1 MQKKTKKRFLAAV
14 LAVAMAMSQLVPLT
28 AFADDSSEI
37 TTSYVGDAASESTE
51 TPTPSPTASS
61 DATKADED
69 APKEEAKDD
78 ADSSAAASSTET
90 KDESEASSEASSQ
103 STDSTSDTTATPV
116 PSEEPSTV
124 TEPEEVTEPTEEEI
138 TEATNEIVAPIV
150 SSPANAPAPLATGTE
165 PAIMDAATM
174 ANIRAGGTTYGNVTF
189 ARGEGQEN
197 TIVIKVNE
205 NTRTYGEEYVNPG
218 LTVTLNGTEQSE
230 ADVLKALNEGILT
243 MYATAEQ
250 DVRTGA
256 GNYDVYVTINLNNVT
271 INETNYTILAGTTQL
286 SKIHVSTRPIDVYAN
301 EGYQNH
307 GMDQPQLTYHAEGL
321 INGDQLSGSLHA
333 NTDKNS
339 PVGDYDIDIGSL
351 SNPNYTIT
359 FHPAKLHVVE
369 NTVIVTPMIKD
380 GDYNQ
385 AEFSREYG
393 KANPEFTWHVTG
405 LTTSDQEKLDAGSIT
420 IEELLGGTP
429 VVSTDADVDSAPG
442 DYTVSVKINDK
453 NAGANGNYNFV
464 CNNATLHVT
473 RRKVTAT
480 VTSQEKTYG
489 AKDPSALTFF
499 TWGDGSVVERG
510 SDGNPLSDANAL
522 GVQKSLARI
531 AVSAVREPGED
542 VGTYGWNFQVT
553 DVNTQQYYDI
563 TFNNGT
569 LTINQATLTV
579 HVADVTSIYG
589 EARQGALK
597 TEVGDNGVEGFII
610 NEDTGV
616 IDTYES
622 VFGHVQPSYT
632 AISKDGQNYNG
643 FDKKAPVGEYTLTA
657 MFEPQHNY
665 KFEYLPG
672 TLTITQRPLHI
683 IVTPGQHKTYG
694 EMDASFAVQYTDM
707 GKVEGDFVNCVVT
720 REPGENVGTY
730 AYTIE
735 QFEASDDFK
744 NYDVTLVA
752 EDEFEI
758 VKKDLTVII
767 PDAEKLYGDENPNVM
782 DGVTYDGF
790 VTNAELGIA
799 DTADNAL
806 TGKLVLT
813 HEAVRTSP
821 VGEYK
826 ITASGL
832 ESQNYN
838 IIYKGQTSGTQGIL
852 TVKPLPIIIEGNT
865 LTRKYNVL
873 DATKTPGYTIWNSS
887 KSAIVAVV
895 DPEGSPLNITATC
908 PEWSDVTAAKGSYP
922 IKITY
927 EPNANYDIQVI
938 DGTCVITDGDVTL
951 IPDSKTFVYGDFVT
965 EDMIRELT
973 VTGVSAVDGTKA
985 YHNGDLIT
993 NVGYVSISI
1002 TKDGEPVTSN
1012 SRATLDVGNYDITTS
1027 ITPLPGK
1034 EDSYTVDID
1043 AGANRLLIT
1052 RRPVTFTVTPGQQKT
1067 FGDPDPVFSV
1077 ADPDFGTWTGGNN
1090 IADPRADLA
1099 DAVLSRVPGESVG
1112 RYAFTRGTLDEQPM
1126 SKNYNI
1132 TLVNNSFEIVARK
1145 VTGTI
1150 QDVTK
1155 TYGDVFDASGYKV
1168 VWDGFLDMDDQN
1180 AMNGSL
1186 VFTCVGAAETANVG
1200 QYAIGA
1206 TYARNNNYEVT
1217 LVNGTMNVVA
1227 REITLT
1233 FKDAEKEYGDA
1244 DPSLDSLYTVEG
1256 NLANTGVDVLTL
1268 TTGKLS
1274 GSVTREEGE
1283 DVGEYAI
1290 QADLYNK
1297 NYDLTYVTSTNEELK
1312 ADGTKMDV
1320 ATLTINPAVLT
1331 IAVNGPY
1338 TMTYGDPLP
1347 DFAVTYSGFKRGEN
1361 ASTALTGELK
1371 FVDLETGEPIP
1382 ERPSVGTYTIHATG
1396 LDNVA
1401 APNYTIKWVDSTLT
1415 VNARAITVRPD
1426 AATKVYGEDDPELTY
1441 TVVDGARYVLEG
1453 TDLVDLHVER
1463 EAGEDVGTY
1472 EMTVVGEDSN
1482 FIITKEPAD
1491 FTIIPRTLTV
1501 SMAEDISRVYG
1512 DENPVLSIEDLVFEG
1527 FASNDNLDIHDDQY
1541 NALTDAALSFIFTD
1555 AEGASAT
1562 THSHVGT
1569 GTVIATGLANVG
1581 AGNYDIQYVEGV
1593 FTITKRPITVTA
1605 VDQTGLYGNSVNI
1618 DWTDYETVDEVTYTG
1633 DDSKPAVMD
1642 WDTLTGTHL
1651 CVVTDH
1657 TPVGDYDI
1665 IPVFAADANSDYE
1678 ITVVNGT
1685 FTVVERMI
1693 QVNVTVPSDAV
1704 YGEVE
1709 NPDIT
1714 VSAEMLDAEQSDG
1727 THGAVVSPDLLGLDM
1742 TIDYEPFDD
1751 TSDAD
1756 EADGEITPD
1765 IAVDPDHEDGSVFTT
1780 TNVKNAGRYTF
1791 DVTVNMDEETAANYG
1806 NDVQVYFVDESGE
1819 TISAV
1824 PVMTISRASV
1834 KTSMPDMEKL
1844 YGTETVLP
1852 ELTYEGI
1859 LEGEEPHH
1867 FDILDDEGNVITPE
1881 VSVIEE
1887 VAGKMGDVGEY
1898 EDAFSFGGVDGLD
1911 YGNYH
1916 YEPCT
1921 SKLTITRLILEDV
1934 LNDLEEAGKP
1944 GIILT
1949 AQTSTSDG
1957 EAVSVEDEFTTSWA
1971 ISDIT
1976 VTPPE
1981 GYQISTSDSLG
1992 DENVWGK
1999 TMTISMTGAGVENEF
2014 YLMDAET
2021 GAITTVGSKT
2031 VNIDKSLPVV
2041 TAVDV
2046 SGEYGADNAVDVF
2059 NTEFKKFTSE
2069 VKIWLTGEEIEERKP
2084 VDDEQDAVEGEQ
2096 GVAVDDGVEAL
2107 AEGDEEEASNVADSV
2122 NALSTCE
2129 ADPNSGVKGLECY
2142 TISKGDAKFDD
2153 AGNLIVDASKFQPVE
2168 LTYTDPNTAYASIN
2182 VTPDFE
2188 GYIVT
2193 RTQDVAGQYSAAA
2206 VASVSVIAP
2215 KAPQPSN
2222 DNSEPEEKK
2231 EEYVAPTFIRQS
2243 QTGVNVLQFVPLV
2256 IVIGVA
2262 IFMVVMNKKN
2272 GGKKK

>member
-61 DATKADED
+61 DAASADEN

-78 ADSSAAASSTET
+78 ADSSAAAGSTET

-103 STDSTSDTTATPV
+103 STESTSDTTTTPV

-138 TEATNEIVAPIV
+138 AEATNEIVAPIV

-189 ARGEGQEN
+189 ARGEGPEN
-197 TIVIKVNE
+197 TIVITVNE

-256 GNYDVYVTINLNNVT
+256 GTYDVYVTINLNNVT

-442 DYTVSVKINDK
+442 DYTVFVKINDK

-464 CNNATLHVT
+464 CNNATLHIS
-473 RRKVTAT
+473 RRKVTAS

-489 AKDPSALTFF
+489 SKDPGALTFM
-499 TWGDGSVVERG
+499 TWGDGSVVEREEG
-510 SDGNPLSDANAL
+510 TQLPLSAPDAL
-522 GVQKSLARI
+522 GQKKALANI
-531 AVSAVREPGED
+531 AIRAVREPGED

-579 HVADVTSIYG
+579 NVADVTSIYG

-597 TEVGDNGVEGFII
+597 TDMGDNGVEGFV
-610 NEDTGV
+610 NG
-616 IDTYES
+616 DTYES
-622 VFGHVQPSYT
+622 VFGDTQPSYT
-632 AISKDGQNYNG
+632 AVSKDGQNRNG
-643 FDKKAPVGEYTLTA
+643 FETKAPVGEYTLSA
-657 MFEPQHNY
+657 LFEPQHNY
-665 KFEYLPG
+665 KFNYING
-672 TLTITQRPLHI
+672 TLTITARPLHI
-683 IVTPGQHKTYG
+683 VVTPGQHKTYG
-694 EMDASFAVQYTDM
+694 DKDATFAVQYTEM
-707 GKVEGDFVNCVVT
+707 GKVDGDFANCVVT

-790 VTNAELGIA
+790 VTNVELGIA

-887 KSAIVAVV
+887 KSAIVSVV

-1099 DAVLSRVPGESVG
+1099 DAVLSRVPGENVG

-1338 TMTYGDPLP
+1338 VMTYADPLP
-1347 DFAVTYSGFKRGEN
+1347 DFTVTYSGFKRGEN

-1401 APNYTIKWVDSTLT
+1401 APNYTIQWVDSTLT

-1491 FTIIPRTLTV
+1491 FTITPRTLTV

-1555 AEGASAT
+1555 AEGAPAT

-1665 IPVFAADANSDYE
+1665 IPVFAADANGDYE

-1751 TSDAD
+1751 TSDAV

-1765 IAVDPDHEDGSVFTT
+1765 IAVDTDHEDGSVFTT

-1981 GYQISTSDSLG
+1981 GYLISTSDSLG

-2084 VDDEQDAVEGEQ
+2084 VDDEQDTVDGEQ

-2107 AEGDEEEASNVADSV
+2107 AEGDEEETSNVADSV

>member
-69 APKEEAKDD
+69 APREEAKDD

-150 SSPANAPAPLATGTE
+150 SSPANAPAPLAAGTE

-489 AKDPSALTFF
+489 ANDPSALTFF

-510 SDGNPLSDANAL
+510 SDGNPLSDSNAL

-707 GKVEGDFVNCVVT
+707 GKVEGDFANCVVT

-1099 DAVLSRVPGESVG
+1099 DAVLSRVPGENVG

-1371 FVDLETGEPIP
+1371 FVDLETGETIP

-1491 FTIIPRTLTV
+1491 FTITPRTLTV

-1555 AEGASAT
+1555 AEGAPAT

-1678 ITVVNGT
+1678 ITVVSGT

-1751 TSDAD
+1751 TSDAV

-1981 GYQISTSDSLG
+1981 GYLISTSDSLG

-2059 NTEFKKFTSE
+2059 NIEFKKFTSE

-2084 VDDEQDAVEGEQ
+2084 VDNEQDTVDGEQ

-2231 EEYVAPTFIRQS
+2231 EYVAPTFIRQS

>member
-37 TTSYVGDAASESTE
+37 TTSYVGDAAPEATE

-138 TEATNEIVAPIV
+138 AEATNEIVAPIV

-256 GNYDVYVTINLNNVT
+256 GTYDVYVTINLNNVT

-489 AKDPSALTFF
+489 ANDPSALTFF

-510 SDGNPLSDANAL
+510 SDGNPLSDSNAL

-707 GKVEGDFVNCVVT
+707 GKVEGDFANCVVT

-790 VTNAELGIA
+790 VTNAGLGIA

-838 IIYKGQTSGTQGIL
+838 IIYKGQTNGTQGIL

-1099 DAVLSRVPGESVG
+1099 DAVLSRVPGENVG

-1491 FTIIPRTLTV
+1491 FTITPRTLTV

-1555 AEGASAT
+1555 AEGAPAT

-1751 TSDAD
+1751 TSDAV

-1898 EDAFSFGGVDGLD
+1898 GDAFSFGGVDGLD

-1957 EAVSVEDEFTTSWA
+1957 EAVSVEDEFNTSWA

-1981 GYQISTSDSLG
+1981 GYLISTSDSLS

-2084 VDDEQDAVEGEQ
+2084 VDDEQNTVDGEQ

-2215 KAPQPSN
+2215 KASQPSN

>member
-256 GNYDVYVTINLNNVT
+256 GTYDVYVTINLNNVT

-442 DYTVSVKINDK
+442 DYTVFVKINDK

-473 RRKVTAT
+473 RRKVTAS

-489 AKDPSALTFF
+489 SKDPGALTFM
-499 TWGDGSVVERG
+499 TWGDGSVVEREEG
-510 SDGNPLSDANAL
+510 TQLPLSAPDAL
-522 GVQKSLARI
+522 GQKKALANI
-531 AVSAVREPGED
+531 AIRAVREPGED

-579 HVADVTSIYG
+579 NVADVTSIYG

-597 TEVGDNGVEGFII
+597 TDMGDNGVEGFV
-610 NEDTGV
+610 NG
-616 IDTYES
+616 DTYES
-622 VFGHVQPSYT
+622 VFGDTQPSYT
-632 AISKDGQNYNG
+632 AVSKDGQNRNG
-643 FDKKAPVGEYTLTA
+643 FETKAPVGEYTLSA
-657 MFEPQHNY
+657 LFEPQHNY
-665 KFEYLPG
+665 KFNYING
-672 TLTITQRPLHI
+672 TLTITARPLHI
-683 IVTPGQHKTYG
+683 VVTPGQHKTYG
-694 EMDASFAVQYTDM
+694 DKDATFAVQYTEM
-707 GKVEGDFVNCVVT
+707 GKVDGDFANCVVT

-908 PEWSDVTAAKGSYP
+908 PEWSDITAAKGSYP

-1099 DAVLSRVPGESVG
+1099 DAVLSRVPGENVG

-1155 TYGDVFDASGYKV
+1155 TYGDVFEASGYKV

-1401 APNYTIKWVDSTLT
+1401 APNYTIQWVDSTLT

-1491 FTIIPRTLTV
+1491 FTITPRTLTV

-1541 NALTDAALSFIFTD
+1541 NALTDAALSFVFTD
-1555 AEGASAT
+1555 AEGAPAT

-1569 GTVIATGLANVG
+1569 GSVIATGLANVG

-1751 TSDAD
+1751 TSDAV

-1981 GYQISTSDSLG
+1981 GYLISTSDSLG

-2084 VDDEQDAVEGEQ
+2084 VDDEQDTVDGEQ

>member
-174 ANIRAGGTTYGNVTF
+174 ANIRASGTTYGNVTF

-256 GNYDVYVTINLNNVT
+256 GTYDVYVTINLNNVT

-442 DYTVSVKINDK
+442 DYTVFVKINDK

-473 RRKVTAT
+473 RRKVTAS

-489 AKDPSALTFF
+489 SKDPGALTFM
-499 TWGDGSVVERG
+499 TWGDGSVVEREEG
-510 SDGNPLSDANAL
+510 TQLPLSAPDAL
-522 GVQKSLARI
+522 GQKKALANI
-531 AVSAVREPGED
+531 AIRAVREPGED

-579 HVADVTSIYG
+579 NVADVTSIYG

-597 TEVGDNGVEGFII
+597 TDMGDNGVEGFV
-610 NEDTGV
+610 NG
-616 IDTYES
+616 DTYES
-622 VFGHVQPSYT
+622 VFGDTQPSYT
-632 AISKDGQNYNG
+632 AVSKDGQNRNG
-643 FDKKAPVGEYTLTA
+643 FETKAPVGEYTLSA
-657 MFEPQHNY
+657 LFEPQHNY
-665 KFEYLPG
+665 KFNYING
-672 TLTITQRPLHI
+672 TLTITARPLHI
-683 IVTPGQHKTYG
+683 VVTPGQHKTYG
-694 EMDASFAVQYTDM
+694 DKDATFAVQYTEM
-707 GKVEGDFVNCVVT
+707 GKVDGDFANCVVT

-790 VTNAELGIA
+790 VTNAGLGIA

-1099 DAVLSRVPGESVG
+1099 DAVLSRVPGENVG

-1491 FTIIPRTLTV
+1491 FTITPRTLTV

-1512 DENPVLSIEDLVFEG
+1512 DENPVLSLEDLVFEG

-1555 AEGASAT
+1555 AEGAPAT

-1751 TSDAD
+1751 TSDAV
-1756 EADGEITPD
+1756 EVDGEITPD

-1957 EAVSVEDEFTTSWA
+1957 EAVSVEDEFNTSWA

-1981 GYQISTSDSLG
+1981 GYLISTSDSLG

-2084 VDDEQDAVEGEQ
+2084 VDDEQDTVDGEQ

-2215 KAPQPSN
+2215 KASQPSN

>member
-256 GNYDVYVTINLNNVT
+256 GTYDVYVTINLNNVT

-442 DYTVSVKINDK
+442 DYTVFVKINDK

-473 RRKVTAT
+473 RRKVTAS

-489 AKDPSALTFF
+489 SKDPGALTFM
-499 TWGDGSVVERG
+499 TWGDGSVVEREEG
-510 SDGNPLSDANAL
+510 TQLPLSAPDAL
-522 GVQKSLARI
+522 GQKKALANI
-531 AVSAVREPGED
+531 AIRAVREPGED

-579 HVADVTSIYG
+579 NVADVTSIYG

-597 TEVGDNGVEGFII
+597 TDMGDNGVEGFV
-610 NEDTGV
+610 NG
-616 IDTYES
+616 DTYES
-622 VFGHVQPSYT
+622 VFGDTQPSYT
-632 AISKDGQNYNG
+632 AVSKDGQNRNG
-643 FDKKAPVGEYTLTA
+643 FETKAPVGEYTLSA
-657 MFEPQHNY
+657 LFEPQHNY
-665 KFEYLPG
+665 KFNYING
-672 TLTITQRPLHI
+672 TLTITARPLHI
-683 IVTPGQHKTYG
+683 VVTPGQHKTYG
-694 EMDASFAVQYTDM
+694 DKDATFAVQYTEM
-707 GKVEGDFVNCVVT
+707 GKVDGDFANCVVT

-790 VTNAELGIA
+790 VTNAGLGIA

-1099 DAVLSRVPGESVG
+1099 DAVLSRVPGENVG

-1491 FTIIPRTLTV
+1491 FTITPRTLTV

-1555 AEGASAT
+1555 AEGAPAT

-1751 TSDAD
+1751 TSDAV

-1934 LNDLEEAGKP
+1934 LNDLAEAGKP

-1981 GYQISTSDSLG
+1981 GYLISTSDSLG

-2084 VDDEQDAVEGEQ
+2084 VDDEQDTVDGEQ

>member
-256 GNYDVYVTINLNNVT
+256 GTYDVYVTINLNNVT

-442 DYTVSVKINDK
+442 DYTVFVKINDK

-473 RRKVTAT
+473 RRKVTAS

-489 AKDPSALTFF
+489 SKDPGALTFM
-499 TWGDGSVVERG
+499 TWGDGSVVEREEG
-510 SDGNPLSDANAL
+510 TQLPLSAPDAL
-522 GVQKSLARI
+522 GQKKALANI
-531 AVSAVREPGED
+531 AIRAVREPGED

-579 HVADVTSIYG
+579 NVADVTSIYG

-597 TEVGDNGVEGFII
+597 TDMGDNGVEGFV
-610 NEDTGV
+610 NG
-616 IDTYES
+616 DTYES
-622 VFGHVQPSYT
+622 VFGDTQPSYT
-632 AISKDGQNYNG
+632 AVSKDGQNRNG
-643 FDKKAPVGEYTLTA
+643 FETKAPVGEYTLSA
-657 MFEPQHNY
+657 LFEPQHNY
-665 KFEYLPG
+665 KFNYING
-672 TLTITQRPLHI
+672 TLTITARPLHI
-683 IVTPGQHKTYG
+683 VVTPGQHKTYG
-694 EMDASFAVQYTDM
+694 DKDATFAVQYTEM
-707 GKVEGDFVNCVVT
+707 GKVDGDFANCVVT

-790 VTNAELGIA
+790 VTNAGLGIA

-1099 DAVLSRVPGESVG
+1099 DAVLSRVPGENVG

-1491 FTIIPRTLTV
+1491 FTITPRTLTV

-1512 DENPVLSIEDLVFEG
+1512 DENPVLSLEDLVFEG

-1555 AEGASAT
+1555 AEGAPAT

-1751 TSDAD
+1751 TSDAV

-1981 GYQISTSDSLG
+1981 GYLISTSDSLG

-2084 VDDEQDAVEGEQ
+2084 VDDEQDTVDGEQ

>member
-78 ADSSAAASSTET
+78 ADSSAAASSTES

-138 TEATNEIVAPIV
+138 AEATNEIVAPIV

-256 GNYDVYVTINLNNVT
+256 GTYDVYVTINLNNVT

-489 AKDPSALTFF
+489 AMEPSALTFF
-499 TWGDGSVVERG
+499 TWGDGSVVQRG

-597 TEVGDNGVEGFII
+597 TDVGDNGVEGFV
-610 NEDTGV
+610 NGDS
-616 IDTYES
+616 YSS
-622 VFGHVQPSYT
+622 VFGETQPSYT

-707 GKVEGDFVNCVVT
+707 GKVEGDFANCVVT

-767 PDAEKLYGDENPNVM
+767 PDAEKLYGNENPNVM

-790 VTNAELGIA
+790 VTSSDLGIA

-1099 DAVLSRVPGESVG
+1099 DAVLSRVPGENVG

-1491 FTIIPRTLTV
+1491 FTITPRTLTV

-1555 AEGASAT
+1555 AEGVPAT

-1751 TSDAD
+1751 TSDAV

-1934 LNDLEEAGKP
+1934 LNDLAEAGKP

-1981 GYQISTSDSLG
+1981 GYLISTSDSLG

-2084 VDDEQDAVEGEQ
+2084 VDDEQDTVDGEQ

-2215 KAPQPSN
+2215 KASQPSN
-2222 DNSEPEEKK
+2222 DNSEPEEK
-2231 EEYVAPTFIRQS
+2231 YVAPTFIRQS

>member
-1 MQKKTKKRFLAAV
+1 MQKKTKKRFLAAA

-78 ADSSAAASSTET
+78 ADSSAAASSTES

-138 TEATNEIVAPIV
+138 AEATNEIVAPIV

-250 DVRTGA
+250 NVRTGA

-385 AEFSREYG
+385 TEFSREYG

-442 DYTVSVKINDK
+442 DYTVFVKINDK

-464 CNNATLHVT
+464 CNNATLHIT
-473 RRKVTAT
+473 RRKVTAS

-489 AKDPSALTFF
+489 SKDPGALTFM
-499 TWGDGSVVERG
+499 TWGDGSVVEREEG
-510 SDGNPLSDANAL
+510 TQLPLSAPDAL
-522 GVQKSLARI
+522 GQKKALANI
-531 AVSAVREPGED
+531 AIRAVREPGED

-579 HVADVTSIYG
+579 NVADVTSIYG

-597 TEVGDNGVEGFII
+597 TDMGDNGVEGFV
-610 NEDTGV
+610 NG
-616 IDTYES
+616 DTYES
-622 VFGHVQPSYT
+622 VFGDTQPSYT
-632 AISKDGQNYNG
+632 AVSKDGQNRNG
-643 FDKKAPVGEYTLTA
+643 FETKAPVGEYTLSA
-657 MFEPQHNY
+657 LFEPQHNY
-665 KFEYLPG
+665 KFNYING
-672 TLTITQRPLHI
+672 TLTITARPLHI
-683 IVTPGQHKTYG
+683 VVTPGQHKTYG
-694 EMDASFAVQYTDM
+694 DKDATFAVQYTEM
-707 GKVEGDFVNCVVT
+707 GKVDGDFANCVVT

-730 AYTIE
+730 AYTIG

-790 VTNAELGIA
+790 VTNAGLGIA

-1099 DAVLSRVPGESVG
+1099 DAVLSRVPGENVG

-1426 AATKVYGEDDPELTY
+1426 DATKVYGEDDPELTY

-1491 FTIIPRTLTV
+1491 FTITPRTLTV

-1555 AEGASAT
+1555 AEGAPAT

-1657 TPVGDYDI
+1657 TPVGEYDI

-1751 TSDAD
+1751 TSDAV

-1780 TNVKNAGRYTF
+1780 TNVKNAGHYTF

-1981 GYQISTSDSLG
+1981 GYLISTSDSLG

-2084 VDDEQDAVEGEQ
+2084 VDDEQDAVDGEQ

-2107 AEGDEEEASNVADSV
+2107 AEGDEEETSNVADSV

>member
-256 GNYDVYVTINLNNVT
+256 GTYDVYVTINLNNVT

-442 DYTVSVKINDK
+442 DYTVFVKINDK

-473 RRKVTAT
+473 RRKVTAS

-489 AKDPSALTFF
+489 SKDPGALTFM
-499 TWGDGSVVERG
+499 TWGDGSVVEREEG
-510 SDGNPLSDANAL
+510 TQLPLSAPDAL
-522 GVQKSLARI
+522 GQKKALANI
-531 AVSAVREPGED
+531 AIRAVREPGED

-579 HVADVTSIYG
+579 NVADVTSIYG

-597 TEVGDNGVEGFII
+597 TDMGDNGVEGFV
-610 NEDTGV
+610 NG
-616 IDTYES
+616 DTYES
-622 VFGHVQPSYT
+622 VFGDTQPSYT
-632 AISKDGQNYNG
+632 AVSKDGQNRNG
-643 FDKKAPVGEYTLTA
+643 LETKAPVGEYTLSA
-657 MFEPQHNY
+657 LFEPQHNY
-665 KFEYLPG
+665 KFNYING
-672 TLTITQRPLHI
+672 TLTITARPLHI
-683 IVTPGQHKTYG
+683 VVTPGQHKTYG
-694 EMDASFAVQYTDM
+694 DKDATFAVQYTEM
-707 GKVEGDFVNCVVT
+707 GKVDGDFANCVVT

-790 VTNAELGIA
+790 VTNAGLGIA

-1099 DAVLSRVPGESVG
+1099 DAVLSRVPGENVG

-1491 FTIIPRTLTV
+1491 FTITPRTLTV

-1555 AEGASAT
+1555 AEGAPAT

-1751 TSDAD
+1751 TSDAV

-1934 LNDLEEAGKP
+1934 LNDLAEAGKP

-1981 GYQISTSDSLG
+1981 GYLISTSDSLG

-2046 SGEYGADNAVDVF
+2046 SGEYGAANAVDVF

>member
-256 GNYDVYVTINLNNVT
+256 GTYDVYVTINLNNVT

-442 DYTVSVKINDK
+442 DYTVFVKINDK

-473 RRKVTAT
+473 RRKVTAS

-489 AKDPSALTFF
+489 SKDPGALTFM
-499 TWGDGSVVERG
+499 TWGDGSVVEREEG
-510 SDGNPLSDANAL
+510 TQLPLSAPDAL
-522 GVQKSLARI
+522 GQKKALANI
-531 AVSAVREPGED
+531 AIRAVREPGED

-579 HVADVTSIYG
+579 NVADVTSIYG

-597 TEVGDNGVEGFII
+597 TDMGDNGVEGFV
-610 NEDTGV
+610 NG
-616 IDTYES
+616 DTYES
-622 VFGHVQPSYT
+622 VFGDTQPSYT
-632 AISKDGQNYNG
+632 AVSKDGQNRNG
-643 FDKKAPVGEYTLTA
+643 FETKAPVGEYTLSA
-657 MFEPQHNY
+657 LFEPQHNY
-665 KFEYLPG
+665 KFNYING
-672 TLTITQRPLHI
+672 TLTITARPLHI
-683 IVTPGQHKTYG
+683 VVTPGQHKTYG
-694 EMDASFAVQYTDM
+694 DKDATFAVQYTEM
-707 GKVEGDFVNCVVT
+707 GKVDGDFANCVVT

-790 VTNAELGIA
+790 VTNAGLGIA

-1099 DAVLSRVPGESVG
+1099 DAVLSRVPGENVG

-1441 TVVDGARYVLEG
+1441 TVVDGDRYVLEG

-1491 FTIIPRTLTV
+1491 FTITPRTLTV

-1512 DENPVLSIEDLVFEG
+1512 DENPVLSLEDLVFEG

-1555 AEGASAT
+1555 AEGAPAT

-1751 TSDAD
+1751 TSDAV

-1957 EAVSVEDEFTTSWA
+1957 EAVSVEDEFNTSWA

-1981 GYQISTSDSLG
+1981 GYLISTSDSLG

-2084 VDDEQDAVEGEQ
+2084 VDDEQDTVDGEQ

-2215 KAPQPSN
+2215 KASQPSN

>member
-124 TEPEEVTEPTEEEI
+124 TKPEEVTEPTEKEI
-138 TEATNEIVAPIV
+138 AEATNEIVAPIV

-256 GNYDVYVTINLNNVT
+256 GTYDVYVTINLNNVT

-442 DYTVSVKINDK
+442 DYTVFVKINDK

-473 RRKVTAT
+473 RRKVTAS

-489 AKDPSALTFF
+489 SKDPGALTFM
-499 TWGDGSVVERG
+499 TWGDGSVVEREEG
-510 SDGNPLSDANAL
+510 TQLPLSAPDAL
-522 GVQKSLARI
+522 GQKKALANI
-531 AVSAVREPGED
+531 AIRAVREPGED

-579 HVADVTSIYG
+579 NVADVTSIYG

-597 TEVGDNGVEGFII
+597 TDMGDNGVEGFV
-610 NEDTGV
+610 NG
-616 IDTYES
+616 DTYES
-622 VFGHVQPSYT
+622 VFGDTQPSYT
-632 AISKDGQNYNG
+632 AVSKDGQNRNG
-643 FDKKAPVGEYTLTA
+643 FETKAPVGEYTLSA
-657 MFEPQHNY
+657 LFEPQHNY
-665 KFEYLPG
+665 KFNYING
-672 TLTITQRPLHI
+672 TLTITARPLHI
-683 IVTPGQHKTYG
+683 VVTPGQHKTYG
-694 EMDASFAVQYTDM
+694 DKDATFAVQYTEM
-707 GKVEGDFVNCVVT
+707 GKVDGDFANCVVT

-790 VTNAELGIA
+790 VTNAGLGIA

-1099 DAVLSRVPGESVG
+1099 DAVLSRVPGENVG

-1491 FTIIPRTLTV
+1491 FTITPRTLTV

-1512 DENPVLSIEDLVFEG
+1512 DENPVLSLEDLVFEG

-1555 AEGASAT
+1555 AEGAPAT

-1751 TSDAD
+1751 TSDAV
-1756 EADGEITPD
+1756 EVDGEITPD

-1957 EAVSVEDEFTTSWA
+1957 EAVSVEDEFNTSWA

-1981 GYQISTSDSLG
+1981 GYLISTSDSLG

-2084 VDDEQDAVEGEQ
+2084 VDDEQDTVDGEQ

>member
-256 GNYDVYVTINLNNVT
+256 GTYDVYVTINLNNVT

-442 DYTVSVKINDK
+442 DYTVFVKINDK

-473 RRKVTAT
+473 RRKVTAS

-489 AKDPSALTFF
+489 SKDPGALTFM
-499 TWGDGSVVERG
+499 TWGDGSVVEREEG
-510 SDGNPLSDANAL
+510 TQLPLSAPDAL
-522 GVQKSLARI
+522 GQKKALANI
-531 AVSAVREPGED
+531 AIRAVREPGED

-579 HVADVTSIYG
+579 NVADVTSIYG

-597 TEVGDNGVEGFII
+597 TDMGDNGVEGFV
-610 NEDTGV
+610 NG
-616 IDTYES
+616 DTYES
-622 VFGHVQPSYT
+622 VFGDTQPSYT
-632 AISKDGQNYNG
+632 AVSKDGQNRNG
-643 FDKKAPVGEYTLTA
+643 FETKAPVGEYTLSA
-657 MFEPQHNY
+657 LFEPQHNY
-665 KFEYLPG
+665 KFNYING
-672 TLTITQRPLHI
+672 TLTITARPLHI
-683 IVTPGQHKTYG
+683 VVTPGQHKTYG
-694 EMDASFAVQYTDM
+694 DKDATFAVQYTEM
-707 GKVEGDFVNCVVT
+707 GKVDGDFANCVVT

-790 VTNAELGIA
+790 VTNAGLGIA

-1099 DAVLSRVPGESVG
+1099 DAVLSRVPGENVG

-1491 FTIIPRTLTV
+1491 FTITPRTLTV

-1512 DENPVLSIEDLVFEG
+1512 DENPVLSLEDLVFEG

-1555 AEGASAT
+1555 AEGAPAT

-1751 TSDAD
+1751 TSDAV
-1756 EADGEITPD
+1756 EVDGEITPD

-1957 EAVSVEDEFTTSWA
+1957 EAVSVEDEFNTSWA

-1981 GYQISTSDSLG
+1981 GYLISTSDSLG

-2084 VDDEQDAVEGEQ
+2084 VDDEQDTVDGEQ

>member
-138 TEATNEIVAPIV
+138 TEATNGIVAPIV

-230 ADVLKALNEGILT
+230 ADVLKALNEGIMT

-256 GNYDVYVTINLNNVT
+256 GTYDVYVTINLNNVT

-442 DYTVSVKINDK
+442 DYTVFVKINDK

-473 RRKVTAT
+473 RRKVTAS

-489 AKDPSALTFF
+489 SKDPGALTFM
-499 TWGDGSVVERG
+499 TWGDGSVVEREEG
-510 SDGNPLSDANAL
+510 TQLPLSAPDAL
-522 GVQKSLARI
+522 GQKKALANI
-531 AVSAVREPGED
+531 AIRAVREPGED

-579 HVADVTSIYG
+579 NVADVTSIYG

-597 TEVGDNGVEGFII
+597 TDMGDNGVEGFV
-610 NEDTGV
+610 NG
-616 IDTYES
+616 DTYES
-622 VFGHVQPSYT
+622 VFGDTQPSYT
-632 AISKDGQNYNG
+632 AVSKDGQNRNG
-643 FDKKAPVGEYTLTA
+643 FETKAPVGEYTLSA
-657 MFEPQHNY
+657 LFEPQHNY
-665 KFEYLPG
+665 KFNYING
-672 TLTITQRPLHI
+672 TLTITARPLHI
-683 IVTPGQHKTYG
+683 VVTPGQHKTYG
-694 EMDASFAVQYTDM
+694 DKDATFAVQYTEM
-707 GKVEGDFVNCVVT
+707 GKVDGDFANCVVT

-790 VTNAELGIA
+790 VTNAGLGIA

-1099 DAVLSRVPGESVG
+1099 DAVLSRVPGENVG

-1338 TMTYGDPLP
+1338 VMTYADPLP
-1347 DFAVTYSGFKRGEN
+1347 DFTVTYSGFKRGEN
-1361 ASTALTGELK
+1361 ASTALTGELQ

-1382 ERPSVGTYTIHATG
+1382 ERPNVGTYTIHATG
-1396 LDNVA
+1396 LDNVG
-1401 APNYTIKWVDSTLT
+1401 APNYTIQWVDSTLT
-1415 VNARAITVRPD
+1415 VNARPITVRPD

-1441 TVVDGARYVLEG
+1441 TVVDGERYVLEG

-1491 FTIIPRTLTV
+1491 FTITPRTLTV

-1555 AEGASAT
+1555 AEGAPAT

-1657 TPVGDYDI
+1657 TPVGEYDI

-1751 TSDAD
+1751 TSDAV

-1934 LNDLEEAGKP
+1934 LNDLAEAGKP

-1981 GYQISTSDSLG
+1981 GYLISTSDSLD

-2084 VDDEQDAVEGEQ
+2084 VDDEQDTVDGEQ

-2231 EEYVAPTFIRQS
+2231 EYVAPTFIRQS

>member
-256 GNYDVYVTINLNNVT
+256 GTYDVYVTINLNNVT
-271 INETNYTILAGTTQL
+271 INKTNYTILAGTTQL

-333 NTDKNS
+333 NTDKSS

-473 RRKVTAT
+473 RRKVTAS

-489 AKDPSALTFF
+489 SKDPGALTFM
-499 TWGDGSVVERG
+499 TWGDGSVVEREEG
-510 SDGNPLSDANAL
+510 TQLPLSAPDAL
-522 GVQKSLARI
+522 GQKKALANI
-531 AVSAVREPGED
+531 AIRAVREPGED

-707 GKVEGDFVNCVVT
+707 GKVEGDFANCVVT

-752 EDEFEI
+752 EDAFEI

-1099 DAVLSRVPGESVG
+1099 DAVLSRVPGENVG

-1274 GSVTREEGE
+1274 GAVTREEGE

-1290 QADLYNK
+1290 QTDLYNK

-1491 FTIIPRTLTV
+1491 FTITPRTLTV

-1555 AEGASAT
+1555 AEGAPAT

-1751 TSDAD
+1751 TSDAV

-1981 GYQISTSDSLG
+1981 GYLISTSDSLG

-2096 GVAVDDGVEAL
+2096 GVAVDDGVVAL

-2222 DNSEPEEKK
+2222 DNSEPEEK

>member
-256 GNYDVYVTINLNNVT
+256 GTYDVYVTINLNNVT

-442 DYTVSVKINDK
+442 DYTVFVKINDK

-473 RRKVTAT
+473 RRKVTAS

-489 AKDPSALTFF
+489 SKDPGALTFM
-499 TWGDGSVVERG
+499 TWGDGSVVEREEG
-510 SDGNPLSDANAL
+510 TQLPLSAPDAL
-522 GVQKSLARI
+522 GQKKALANI
-531 AVSAVREPGED
+531 AIRAVREPGED

-579 HVADVTSIYG
+579 NVADVTSIYG

-597 TEVGDNGVEGFII
+597 TDMGDNGVEGFV
-610 NEDTGV
+610 NG
-616 IDTYES
+616 DTYES
-622 VFGHVQPSYT
+622 VFGDTQPSYT
-632 AISKDGQNYNG
+632 AVSKDGQNRNG
-643 FDKKAPVGEYTLTA
+643 FETKAPVGEYTLSA
-657 MFEPQHNY
+657 LFEPQHNY
-665 KFEYLPG
+665 KFNYING
-672 TLTITQRPLHI
+672 TLTITARPLHI
-683 IVTPGQHKTYG
+683 VVTPGQHKTYG
-694 EMDASFAVQYTDM
+694 DKDATFAVQYTEM
-707 GKVEGDFVNCVVT
+707 GKVDGDFANCVVT

-790 VTNAELGIA
+790 VTNAGLGIA

-1099 DAVLSRVPGESVG
+1099 DAVLSRVPGENVG

-1347 DFAVTYSGFKRGEN
+1347 DFTVTYSGFKRGEN
-1361 ASTALTGELK
+1361 ASTALTGELQ

-1382 ERPSVGTYTIHATG
+1382 ERPNVGTYTIHATG
-1396 LDNVA
+1396 LDNVG
-1401 APNYTIKWVDSTLT
+1401 APNYTIQWVDSTLT
-1415 VNARAITVRPD
+1415 VNARPITVRPD

-1441 TVVDGARYVLEG
+1441 TVVDGERYVLEG

-1491 FTIIPRTLTV
+1491 FTITPRTLTV

-1512 DENPVLSIEDLVFEG
+1512 DENPVLSLEDLVFEG

-1555 AEGASAT
+1555 AEGAPAT

-1751 TSDAD
+1751 TSDAV
-1756 EADGEITPD
+1756 EVDGEITPD

-1844 YGTETVLP
+1844 YGTKTVLP

-1934 LNDLEEAGKP
+1934 LNDLAEAGKP

-1981 GYQISTSDSLG
+1981 GYLISTSDSLG

-2084 VDDEQDAVEGEQ
+2084 IDNEQDTVDGEQ

>member
-1 MQKKTKKRFLAAV
+1 M
-14 LAVAMAMSQLVPLT
+14 
-28 AFADDSSEI
+28 
-37 TTSYVGDAASESTE
+37 
-51 TPTPSPTASS
+51 
-61 DATKADED
+61 
-69 APKEEAKDD
+69 
-78 ADSSAAASSTET
+78 
-90 KDESEASSEASSQ
+90 
-103 STDSTSDTTATPV
+103 
-116 PSEEPSTV
+116 
-124 TEPEEVTEPTEEEI
+124 
-138 TEATNEIVAPIV
+138 
-150 SSPANAPAPLATGTE
+150 
-165 PAIMDAATM
+165 
-174 ANIRAGGTTYGNVTF
+174 
-189 ARGEGQEN
+189 
-197 TIVIKVNE
+197 
-205 NTRTYGEEYVNPG
+205 
-218 LTVTLNGTEQSE
+218 
-230 ADVLKALNEGILT
+230 
-243 MYATAEQ
+243 
-250 DVRTGA
+250 
-256 GNYDVYVTINLNNVT
+256 
-271 INETNYTILAGTTQL
+271 
-286 SKIHVSTRPIDVYAN
+286 
-301 EGYQNH
+301 
-307 GMDQPQLTYHAEGL
+307 
-321 INGDQLSGSLHA
+321 
-333 NTDKNS
+333 
-339 PVGDYDIDIGSL
+339 
-351 SNPNYTIT
+351 
-359 FHPAKLHVVE
+359 
-369 NTVIVTPMIKD
+369 
-380 GDYNQ
+380 
-385 AEFSREYG
+385 
-393 KANPEFTWHVTG
+393 
-405 LTTSDQEKLDAGSIT
+405 
-420 IEELLGGTP
+420 
-429 VVSTDADVDSAPG
+429 
-442 DYTVSVKINDK
+442 
-453 NAGANGNYNFV
+453 
-464 CNNATLHVT
+464 
-473 RRKVTAT
+473 
-480 VTSQEKTYG
+480 
-489 AKDPSALTFF
+489 
-499 TWGDGSVVERG
+499 
-510 SDGNPLSDANAL
+510 
-522 GVQKSLARI
+522 
-531 AVSAVREPGED
+531 
-542 VGTYGWNFQVT
+542 
-553 DVNTQQYYDI
+553 
-563 TFNNGT
+563 
-569 LTINQATLTV
+569 
-579 HVADVTSIYG
+579 
-589 EARQGALK
+589 
-597 TEVGDNGVEGFII
+597 
-610 NEDTGV
+610 
-616 IDTYES
+616 
-622 VFGHVQPSYT
+622 
-632 AISKDGQNYNG
+632 
-643 FDKKAPVGEYTLTA
+643 
-657 MFEPQHNY
+657 
-665 KFEYLPG
+665 
-672 TLTITQRPLHI
+672 
-683 IVTPGQHKTYG
+683 
-694 EMDASFAVQYTDM
+694 
-707 GKVEGDFVNCVVT
+707 
-720 REPGENVGTY
+720 
-730 AYTIE
+730 
-735 QFEASDDFK
+735 
-744 NYDVTLVA
+744 
-752 EDEFEI
+752 
-758 VKKDLTVII
+758 
-767 PDAEKLYGDENPNVM
+767 
-782 DGVTYDGF
+782 
-790 VTNAELGIA
+790 
-799 DTADNAL
+799 
-806 TGKLVLT
+806 
-813 HEAVRTSP
+813 
-821 VGEYK
+821 
-826 ITASGL
+826 
-832 ESQNYN
+832 
-838 IIYKGQTSGTQGIL
+838 
-852 TVKPLPIIIEGNT
+852 
-865 LTRKYNVL
+865 
-873 DATKTPGYTIWNSS
+873 
-887 KSAIVAVV
+887 
-895 DPEGSPLNITATC
+895 
-908 PEWSDVTAAKGSYP
+908 
-922 IKITY
+922 
-927 EPNANYDIQVI
+927 
-938 DGTCVITDGDVTL
+938 
-951 IPDSKTFVYGDFVT
+951 
-965 EDMIRELT
+965 
-973 VTGVSAVDGTKA
+973 
-985 YHNGDLIT
+985 
-993 NVGYVSISI
+993 
-1002 TKDGEPVTSN
+1002 
-1012 SRATLDVGNYDITTS
+1012 
-1027 ITPLPGK
+1027 
-1034 EDSYTVDID
+1034 
-1043 AGANRLLIT
+1043 
-1052 RRPVTFTVTPGQQKT
+1052 TFTVTPGQQKT

-1099 DAVLSRVPGESVG
+1099 DAVLSRVPGENVG

-1168 VWDGFLDMDDQN
+1168 VWDGFLNMDDQN

-1274 GSVTREEGE
+1274 GAVTREEGE

-1290 QADLYNK
+1290 QTDLYNK

-1338 TMTYGDPLP
+1338 VMTYADPLP
-1347 DFAVTYSGFKRGEN
+1347 DFTVTYSGFKRGEN
-1361 ASTALTGELK
+1361 ASTALTGELQ

-1382 ERPSVGTYTIHATG
+1382 ERPNVGTYTIHATG
-1396 LDNVA
+1396 LDNVG
-1401 APNYTIKWVDSTLT
+1401 APNYTNQWVDSTLT
-1415 VNARAITVRPD
+1415 VNARPITVRPD

-1441 TVVDGARYVLEG
+1441 TVVDGERYVLEG

-1491 FTIIPRTLTV
+1491 FTITPRTLTV

-1555 AEGASAT
+1555 AEGAPAT

-1751 TSDAD
+1751 TSDAV

-1934 LNDLEEAGKP
+1934 LNDLAEAGKP

-1981 GYQISTSDSLG
+1981 GYLISTSDSLG

-2084 VDDEQDAVEGEQ
+2084 VDDEQDAVDGEQ

-2107 AEGDEEEASNVADSV
+2107 AEGDEEETSNVADSV

>member
-90 KDESEASSEASSQ
+90 KDESEDSSEASSQ

-256 GNYDVYVTINLNNVT
+256 GTYDVYVTINLNNVT

-442 DYTVSVKINDK
+442 DYIVFVKINDK

-473 RRKVTAT
+473 RRKVTAS

-489 AKDPSALTFF
+489 SKDPGALTFM
-499 TWGDGSVVERG
+499 TWGDGSVVEREEG
-510 SDGNPLSDANAL
+510 TQLPLSAPDAL
-522 GVQKSLARI
+522 GQKKALANI
-531 AVSAVREPGED
+531 AIRAVREPGED

-579 HVADVTSIYG
+579 NVADVTSIYG

-597 TEVGDNGVEGFII
+597 TDMGDNGVEGFV
-610 NEDTGV
+610 NG
-616 IDTYES
+616 DTYES
-622 VFGHVQPSYT
+622 VFGDTQPSYT
-632 AISKDGQNYNG
+632 AVSKDGQNRNG
-643 FDKKAPVGEYTLTA
+643 FETKAPVGEYTLSA
-657 MFEPQHNY
+657 LFEPQHNY
-665 KFEYLPG
+665 KFNYING
-672 TLTITQRPLHI
+672 TLTITARPLHI
-683 IVTPGQHKTYG
+683 VVTPGQHKTYG
-694 EMDASFAVQYTDM
+694 DKDATFAVQYTEM
-707 GKVEGDFVNCVVT
+707 GKVDGDFANCVVT

-790 VTNAELGIA
+790 VTNAGLGIA

-1099 DAVLSRVPGESVG
+1099 DAVLSRVPGENVG

-1491 FTIIPRTLTV
+1491 FTITPRTLTV

-1512 DENPVLSIEDLVFEG
+1512 DENPVLSLEDLVFEG

-1555 AEGASAT
+1555 AEGAPAT

-1751 TSDAD
+1751 TSDAV
-1756 EADGEITPD
+1756 EVDGEITPD

-1957 EAVSVEDEFTTSWA
+1957 EAVSVEDEFNTSWA

-1981 GYQISTSDSLG
+1981 GYLISTSDSLG

-2084 VDDEQDAVEGEQ
+2084 VDDEQDTVDGEQ

-2215 KAPQPSN
+2215 KASQPSN

>member
-256 GNYDVYVTINLNNVT
+256 GTYDVYVTINLNNVT

-442 DYTVSVKINDK
+442 DYIVFVKINDK

-473 RRKVTAT
+473 RRKVTAS

-489 AKDPSALTFF
+489 SKDPGALTFM
-499 TWGDGSVVERG
+499 TWGDGSVVEREEG
-510 SDGNPLSDANAL
+510 TQLPLSAPDAL
-522 GVQKSLARI
+522 GQKKALANI
-531 AVSAVREPGED
+531 AIRAVREPGED

-579 HVADVTSIYG
+579 NVADVTSIYG

-597 TEVGDNGVEGFII
+597 TDMGDNGVEGFV
-610 NEDTGV
+610 NG
-616 IDTYES
+616 DTYES
-622 VFGHVQPSYT
+622 VFGDTQPSYT
-632 AISKDGQNYNG
+632 AVSKDGQNRNG
-643 FDKKAPVGEYTLTA
+643 FETKAPVGEYTLSA
-657 MFEPQHNY
+657 LFEPQHNY
-665 KFEYLPG
+665 KFNYING
-672 TLTITQRPLHI
+672 TLTITARPLHI
-683 IVTPGQHKTYG
+683 VVTPGQHKTYG
-694 EMDASFAVQYTDM
+694 DKDATFAVQYTEM
-707 GKVEGDFVNCVVT
+707 GKVDGDFANCVVT

-790 VTNAELGIA
+790 VTNAGLGIA

-1099 DAVLSRVPGESVG
+1099 DAVLSRVPGENVG

-1491 FTIIPRTLTV
+1491 FTITPRTLTV

-1512 DENPVLSIEDLVFEG
+1512 DENPVLSLEDLVFEG

-1555 AEGASAT
+1555 AEGAPAT

-1751 TSDAD
+1751 TSDAV
-1756 EADGEITPD
+1756 EVDGEITPD

-1957 EAVSVEDEFTTSWA
+1957 EAVSVEDEFNTSWA

-1981 GYQISTSDSLG
+1981 GYLISTSDSLG

-2084 VDDEQDAVEGEQ
+2084 VDDEQDTVDGEQ

-2215 KAPQPSN
+2215 KASQPSN

>member
-150 SSPANAPAPLATGTE
+150 SSPANAPAPLVTGTE

-250 DVRTGA
+250 NVRTGA

-442 DYTVSVKINDK
+442 DYTVFVKINDK

-473 RRKVTAT
+473 RRKVTAS

-489 AKDPSALTFF
+489 SKDPGALTFM
-499 TWGDGSVVERG
+499 TWGDGSVVEREEG
-510 SDGNPLSDANAL
+510 TQLPLSAPDAL
-522 GVQKSLARI
+522 GQKKALANI
-531 AVSAVREPGED
+531 AIRAVREPGED

-579 HVADVTSIYG
+579 NVADVTSIYG

-597 TEVGDNGVEGFII
+597 TDMGDNGVEGFV
-610 NEDTGV
+610 NG
-616 IDTYES
+616 DTYES
-622 VFGHVQPSYT
+622 VFGDTQPSYT
-632 AISKDGQNYNG
+632 AVSKDGQNRNG
-643 FDKKAPVGEYTLTA
+643 FETKAPVGEYTLSA
-657 MFEPQHNY
+657 LFEPQHNY
-665 KFEYLPG
+665 KFNYING
-672 TLTITQRPLHI
+672 TLTITARPLHI
-683 IVTPGQHKTYG
+683 VVTPGQHKTYG
-694 EMDASFAVQYTDM
+694 DKDATFAVQYTEM
-707 GKVEGDFVNCVVT
+707 GKVDGDFANCVVT

-730 AYTIE
+730 AYTIG

-790 VTNAELGIA
+790 VTNAGLGIA

-1099 DAVLSRVPGESVG
+1099 DAVLSRVPGENVG

-1338 TMTYGDPLP
+1338 VMTYADPLP
-1347 DFAVTYSGFKRGEN
+1347 DFTVTYSGFKRGEN
-1361 ASTALTGELK
+1361 ASTALTGELQ

-1382 ERPSVGTYTIHATG
+1382 ERPNVGTYTIHATG
-1396 LDNVA
+1396 LDNVG
-1401 APNYTIKWVDSTLT
+1401 APNYTIQWVDSTLT
-1415 VNARAITVRPD
+1415 VNARPITVRPD

-1491 FTIIPRTLTV
+1491 FTITPRTLTV

-1527 FASNDNLDIHDDQY
+1527 FASNDNLDIHDDQF

-1555 AEGASAT
+1555 AEGAPAT

-1751 TSDAD
+1751 TSDAV

-1981 GYQISTSDSLG
+1981 GYLISTSDSLG

-2084 VDDEQDAVEGEQ
+2084 VDDEQDTVEGEQ

-2107 AEGDEEEASNVADSV
+2107 AEGNEEEASNVADSV

>member
-489 AKDPSALTFF
+489 ADDPSALTFF

-622 VFGHVQPSYT
+622 VFGNVQPSYT

-694 EMDASFAVQYTDM
+694 EMDASFAVQYTNM
-707 GKVEGDFVNCVVT
+707 GKVEGDFANCVVT

-790 VTNAELGIA
+790 VTNSELGIA

-1099 DAVLSRVPGESVG
+1099 DAVLSRVPGENVG

-1338 TMTYGDPLP
+1338 VMTYADPLP
-1347 DFAVTYSGFKRGEN
+1347 DFTVTYSGFKRGEN
-1361 ASTALTGELK
+1361 ASTALTGELQ

-1382 ERPSVGTYTIHATG
+1382 ERPNVGTYTIHATG
-1396 LDNVA
+1396 LDNVG
-1401 APNYTIKWVDSTLT
+1401 APNYTIQWVDSTLT
-1415 VNARAITVRPD
+1415 VNARPITVRPD

-1441 TVVDGARYVLEG
+1441 TVVDGERYVLEG

-1491 FTIIPRTLTV
+1491 FTITPRTLTV

-1555 AEGASAT
+1555 AEGAPAT

-1657 TPVGDYDI
+1657 TPVGEYDI

-1751 TSDAD
+1751 TSDAV

-1934 LNDLEEAGKP
+1934 LNDLAEAGKP

-1981 GYQISTSDSLG
+1981 GYLISTSDSLG

-2084 VDDEQDAVEGEQ
+2084 VDDEQDAVDGEQ

-2142 TISKGDAKFDD
+2142 TISKGDAKFDN

-2231 EEYVAPTFIRQS
+2231 EYVAPTFIRQS

>member
-256 GNYDVYVTINLNNVT
+256 GTYDVYVTINLNNVT

-442 DYTVSVKINDK
+442 DYTVFVKINDK

-473 RRKVTAT
+473 RRKVTAS

-489 AKDPSALTFF
+489 SKDPGALTFM
-499 TWGDGSVVERG
+499 TWGDGSVVEREEG
-510 SDGNPLSDANAL
+510 TQLPLSAPDAL
-522 GVQKSLARI
+522 GQKKALANI
-531 AVSAVREPGED
+531 AIRAVREPGED

-579 HVADVTSIYG
+579 NVADVTSIYG

-597 TEVGDNGVEGFII
+597 TDMGDNGVEGFV
-610 NEDTGV
+610 NG
-616 IDTYES
+616 DTYES
-622 VFGHVQPSYT
+622 VFGDTQPSYT
-632 AISKDGQNYNG
+632 AVSKDGQNRNG
-643 FDKKAPVGEYTLTA
+643 FETKAPVGEYTLSA
-657 MFEPQHNY
+657 LFEPQHNY
-665 KFEYLPG
+665 KFNYING
-672 TLTITQRPLHI
+672 TLTITARPLHI
-683 IVTPGQHKTYG
+683 VVTPGQHKTYG
-694 EMDASFAVQYTDM
+694 DKDATFAVQYTEM
-707 GKVEGDFVNCVVT
+707 GKVDGDFANCVVT

-790 VTNAELGIA
+790 VTNAGLGIA

-1099 DAVLSRVPGESVG
+1099 DAVLSRVPGENVG

-1491 FTIIPRTLTV
+1491 FTITPRTLTV

-1555 AEGASAT
+1555 AEGAPAT

-1751 TSDAD
+1751 TSDAV
-1756 EADGEITPD
+1756 EVDGEITPD

-1981 GYQISTSDSLG
+1981 GYLISTSDSLG

-2084 VDDEQDAVEGEQ
+2084 VDDEQDTVDGEQ

>member
-124 TEPEEVTEPTEEEI
+124 TKPEEVTEPTEKEI
-138 TEATNEIVAPIV
+138 AEATNEIVAPIV

-256 GNYDVYVTINLNNVT
+256 GTYDVYVTINLNNVT

-442 DYTVSVKINDK
+442 DYTVFVKINDK

-473 RRKVTAT
+473 RRKVTAS

-489 AKDPSALTFF
+489 SKDPGALTFM
-499 TWGDGSVVERG
+499 TWGDGSVVEREEG
-510 SDGNPLSDANAL
+510 TQLPLSAPDAL
-522 GVQKSLARI
+522 GQKKALANI
-531 AVSAVREPGED
+531 AIRAVREPGED

-579 HVADVTSIYG
+579 NVADVTSIYG

-597 TEVGDNGVEGFII
+597 TDMGDNGVEGFV
-610 NEDTGV
+610 NG
-616 IDTYES
+616 DTYES
-622 VFGHVQPSYT
+622 VFGDTQPSYT
-632 AISKDGQNYNG
+632 AVSKDGQNRNG
-643 FDKKAPVGEYTLTA
+643 FETKAPVGEYTLSA
-657 MFEPQHNY
+657 LFEPQHNY
-665 KFEYLPG
+665 KFNYING
-672 TLTITQRPLHI
+672 TLTITARPLHI
-683 IVTPGQHKTYG
+683 VVTPGQHKTYG
-694 EMDASFAVQYTDM
+694 DKDATFAVQYTEM
-707 GKVEGDFVNCVVT
+707 GKVDGDFANCVVT

-790 VTNAELGIA
+790 VTNAGLGIA

-1099 DAVLSRVPGESVG
+1099 DAVLSRVPGENVG

-1491 FTIIPRTLTV
+1491 FTITPRTLTV

-1512 DENPVLSIEDLVFEG
+1512 DENPVLSLEDLVFEG

-1555 AEGASAT
+1555 AEGAPAT

-1751 TSDAD
+1751 TSDAV
-1756 EADGEITPD
+1756 EVDGEITPD

-1957 EAVSVEDEFTTSWA
+1957 EAVSVEDEFNTSWA

-1981 GYQISTSDSLG
+1981 GYLISTSDSLG

-2084 VDDEQDAVEGEQ
+2084 VDDEQDTVDGEQ

-2215 KAPQPSN
+2215 KASQPSN

>member
-429 VVSTDADVDSAPG
+429 VVST
-442 DYTVSVKINDK
+442 SVKINDK

-499 TWGDGSVVERG
+499 TWGDGSVVQRG

-597 TEVGDNGVEGFII
+597 TDVGDNGVEGFV
-610 NEDTGV
+610 NGDS
-616 IDTYES
+616 YSS
-622 VFGHVQPSYT
+622 VFGETQPSYT

-694 EMDASFAVQYTDM
+694 EMDASFAVQYTNM
-707 GKVEGDFVNCVVT
+707 GKVEGDFANCVVT

-790 VTNAELGIA
+790 VTSSDLGIA

-887 KSAIVAVV
+887 KSAIVSVV

-1099 DAVLSRVPGESVG
+1099 DAVLSRVPGENVG

-1491 FTIIPRTLTV
+1491 FTITPRTLTV

-1555 AEGASAT
+1555 AEGAPAT

-1593 FTITKRPITVTA
+1593 FTITKRPITITA

-1751 TSDAD
+1751 TSDAV

-1981 GYQISTSDSLG
+1981 GYLISTSDSLG

-2084 VDDEQDAVEGEQ
+2084 VDDEQNTVDGEQ

-2215 KAPQPSN
+2215 KASQPSN

>member
-499 TWGDGSVVERG
+499 TWGDGSVVQRG

-597 TEVGDNGVEGFII
+597 TDVGDNGVEGFV
-610 NEDTGV
+610 NGDS
-616 IDTYES
+616 YSS
-622 VFGHVQPSYT
+622 VFGETQPSYT

-707 GKVEGDFVNCVVT
+707 GKVEGDFANCVVT

-752 EDEFEI
+752 EDAFEI

-1099 DAVLSRVPGESVG
+1099 DAVLSRVPGENVG

-1233 FKDAEKEYGDA
+1233 FKDADKEYGDA

-1426 AATKVYGEDDPELTY
+1426 DATKVYGEDDPELTY

-1491 FTIIPRTLTV
+1491 FTITPRTLTV

-1555 AEGASAT
+1555 AEGAPAT

-1742 TIDYEPFDD
+1742 TIGYEPFDD
-1751 TSDAD
+1751 TSDAV

-1806 NDVQVYFVDESGE
+1806 NDVQVYFVDEAGE

-1981 GYQISTSDSLG
+1981 GYLISTSDSLG

-2084 VDDEQDAVEGEQ
+2084 VDDEQDTVDGEQ

-2231 EEYVAPTFIRQS
+2231 EYVAPTFIRQS

>member
-256 GNYDVYVTINLNNVT
+256 GTYDVYVTINLNNVT

-464 CNNATLHVT
+464 CNNATLHIS
-473 RRKVTAT
+473 RRKVTAS

-489 AKDPSALTFF
+489 SRDPGALTFM
-499 TWGDGSVVERG
+499 TWGDGSVVEREEG
-510 SDGNPLSDANAL
+510 TQLPLSAPDAL
-522 GVQKSLARI
+522 GQKKALANI
-531 AVSAVREPGED
+531 AIKAVREPGED

-579 HVADVTSIYG
+579 NVADVTSIYG

-597 TEVGDNGVEGFII
+597 TDMGDNGVEGFV
-610 NEDTGV
+610 NG
-616 IDTYES
+616 DTYES
-622 VFGHVQPSYT
+622 VFGDTQPSYT
-632 AISKDGQNYNG
+632 AVSKDGQNRNG
-643 FDKKAPVGEYTLTA
+643 FETKAPVGEYTLSA
-657 MFEPQHNY
+657 LFEPQHNY
-665 KFEYLPG
+665 KFNYING
-672 TLTITQRPLHI
+672 TLTITARPLHI
-683 IVTPGQHKTYG
+683 VVTPGQHKTYG
-694 EMDASFAVQYTDM
+694 DKDATFAVQYTEM
-707 GKVEGDFVNCVVT
+707 GKVDGDFANCVVT

-767 PDAEKLYGDENPNVM
+767 PDSEKLYGNENPNVM
-782 DGVTYDGF
+782 DDVTYDGF
-790 VTNAELGIA
+790 VTNSDLGIA

-1099 DAVLSRVPGESVG
+1099 DAVLSRVPGENVG

-1312 ADGTKMDV
+1312 VDGTKMDV

-1491 FTIIPRTLTV
+1491 FTITPRTLTV

-1555 AEGASAT
+1555 AEGAPAT

-1657 TPVGDYDI
+1657 TPVGEYDI

-1751 TSDAD
+1751 TSDAV

-1981 GYQISTSDSLG
+1981 GYLISTSDSLD

-2084 VDDEQDAVEGEQ
+2084 VDDEQDTVDGEQ

-2231 EEYVAPTFIRQS
+2231 EYVAPTFIRQS

>member
-256 GNYDVYVTINLNNVT
+256 GTYDVYVTINLNNVT

-442 DYTVSVKINDK
+442 DYTVFVKINDK

-473 RRKVTAT
+473 RRKVTAS

-489 AKDPSALTFF
+489 SKDPGALTFM
-499 TWGDGSVVERG
+499 TWGDGSVVEREEG
-510 SDGNPLSDANAL
+510 TQLPLSAPDAL
-522 GVQKSLARI
+522 GQKKALANI
-531 AVSAVREPGED
+531 AIRAVREPGED

-579 HVADVTSIYG
+579 NVADVTSIYG

-597 TEVGDNGVEGFII
+597 TDMGDNGVEGFV
-610 NEDTGV
+610 NG
-616 IDTYES
+616 DTYES
-622 VFGHVQPSYT
+622 VFGDTQPSYT
-632 AISKDGQNYNG
+632 AVSKDGQNRNG
-643 FDKKAPVGEYTLTA
+643 FETKAPVGEYTLSA
-657 MFEPQHNY
+657 LFEPQHNY
-665 KFEYLPG
+665 KFNYING
-672 TLTITQRPLHI
+672 TLTITARPLHI
-683 IVTPGQHKTYG
+683 VVTPGQHKTYG
-694 EMDASFAVQYTDM
+694 DKDATFAVQYTEM
-707 GKVEGDFVNCVVT
+707 GKVDGDFANCVVT

-790 VTNAELGIA
+790 VTNAGLGIA

-1099 DAVLSRVPGESVG
+1099 DAVLSRVPGENVG

-1491 FTIIPRTLTV
+1491 FTITPRTLTV

-1512 DENPVLSIEDLVFEG
+1512 DENPVLSLEDLVFEG

-1555 AEGASAT
+1555 AEGAPAT

-1751 TSDAD
+1751 TSDAV
-1756 EADGEITPD
+1756 EVDGEITPD

-1957 EAVSVEDEFTTSWA
+1957 EAVSVEDEFNTSWA

-1981 GYQISTSDSLG
+1981 GYLISTSDSLG

-2084 VDDEQDAVEGEQ
+2084 VDDEQDTVDGEQ

-2215 KAPQPSN
+2215 KASQPSN

>member
-489 AKDPSALTFF
+489 ADDPSALTFF

-622 VFGHVQPSYT
+622 VFGNVQPSYT

-694 EMDASFAVQYTDM
+694 EMDASFAVQYTNM
-707 GKVEGDFVNCVVT
+707 GKVEGDFANCVVT

-790 VTNAELGIA
+790 VTNSELGIA

-1099 DAVLSRVPGESVG
+1099 DAVLSRVPGENVG

-1338 TMTYGDPLP
+1338 VMTYADPLP
-1347 DFAVTYSGFKRGEN
+1347 DFTVTYSGFKRGEN
-1361 ASTALTGELK
+1361 ASTALTGELQ

-1382 ERPSVGTYTIHATG
+1382 ERPNVGTYTIHATG
-1396 LDNVA
+1396 LDNVG
-1401 APNYTIKWVDSTLT
+1401 APNYTIQWVDSTLT
-1415 VNARAITVRPD
+1415 VNARPITVRPD

-1441 TVVDGARYVLEG
+1441 TVVDGERYVLEG

-1491 FTIIPRTLTV
+1491 FTITPRTLTV

-1555 AEGASAT
+1555 AEGAPAT

-1657 TPVGDYDI
+1657 TPVGEYDI

-1751 TSDAD
+1751 TSDAV

-1934 LNDLEEAGKP
+1934 LNDLAEAGKP

-1981 GYQISTSDSLG
+1981 GYLISTSDSLD

-2084 VDDEQDAVEGEQ
+2084 VDDEQDAVDGEQ

-2142 TISKGDAKFDD
+2142 TISKGDAKFDN

-2231 EEYVAPTFIRQS
+2231 EYVAPTFIRQS

>member
-597 TEVGDNGVEGFII
+597 TDVGDNGVEGFV
-610 NEDTGV
+610 NGDS
-616 IDTYES
+616 YSS
-622 VFGHVQPSYT
+622 VFGEAQPSYT

-694 EMDASFAVQYTDM
+694 EMDASFAVQYTNM
-707 GKVEGDFVNCVVT
+707 GKVEGDFANCVVT

-790 VTNAELGIA
+790 VTNSELGIA

-1099 DAVLSRVPGESVG
+1099 DAVLSRVPGENVG

-1338 TMTYGDPLP
+1338 VMTYADPLP
-1347 DFAVTYSGFKRGEN
+1347 DFTVTYSGFKRGEN
-1361 ASTALTGELK
+1361 ASTALTGELQ
-1371 FVDLETGEPIP
+1371 FVDLETGKPIP
-1382 ERPSVGTYTIHATG
+1382 ERPNVGTYTIHATG
-1396 LDNVA
+1396 LDNVG
-1401 APNYTIKWVDSTLT
+1401 APNYTIQWVDSTLT
-1415 VNARAITVRPD
+1415 VNARPITVRPD

-1441 TVVDGARYVLEG
+1441 TVVDGERYVLEG

-1491 FTIIPRTLTV
+1491 FTITPRTLTV

-1527 FASNDNLDIHDDQY
+1527 FASNDNLDIHDDQF

-1555 AEGASAT
+1555 AEGAPAT

-1593 FTITKRPITVTA
+1593 
-1605 VDQTGLYGNSVNI
+1605 
-1618 DWTDYETVDEVTYTG
+1618 
-1633 DDSKPAVMD
+1633 
-1642 WDTLTGTHL
+1642 
-1651 CVVTDH
+1651 
-1657 TPVGDYDI
+1657 
-1665 IPVFAADANSDYE
+1665 
-1678 ITVVNGT
+1678 
-1685 FTVVERMI
+1685 
-1693 QVNVTVPSDAV
+1693 
-1704 YGEVE
+1704 
-1709 NPDIT
+1709 
-1714 VSAEMLDAEQSDG
+1714 
-1727 THGAVVSPDLLGLDM
+1727 
-1742 TIDYEPFDD
+1742 
-1751 TSDAD
+1751 
-1756 EADGEITPD
+1756 
-1765 IAVDPDHEDGSVFTT
+1765 
-1780 TNVKNAGRYTF
+1780 
-1791 DVTVNMDEETAANYG
+1791 
-1806 NDVQVYFVDESGE
+1806 
-1819 TISAV
+1819 
-1824 PVMTISRASV
+1824 
-1834 KTSMPDMEKL
+1834 
-1844 YGTETVLP
+1844 
-1852 ELTYEGI
+1852 
-1859 LEGEEPHH
+1859 
-1867 FDILDDEGNVITPE
+1867 
-1881 VSVIEE
+1881 
-1887 VAGKMGDVGEY
+1887 
-1898 EDAFSFGGVDGLD
+1898 
-1911 YGNYH
+1911 
-1916 YEPCT
+1916 
-1921 SKLTITRLILEDV
+1921 
-1934 LNDLEEAGKP
+1934 
-1944 GIILT
+1944 
-1949 AQTSTSDG
+1949 
-1957 EAVSVEDEFTTSWA
+1957 
-1971 ISDIT
+1971 
-1976 VTPPE
+1976 
-1981 GYQISTSDSLG
+1981 
-1992 DENVWGK
+1992 
-1999 TMTISMTGAGVENEF
+1999 
-2014 YLMDAET
+2014 
-2021 GAITTVGSKT
+2021 
-2031 VNIDKSLPVV
+2031 
-2041 TAVDV
+2041 
-2046 SGEYGADNAVDVF
+2046 
-2059 NTEFKKFTSE
+2059 
-2069 VKIWLTGEEIEERKP
+2069 
-2084 VDDEQDAVEGEQ
+2084 
-2096 GVAVDDGVEAL
+2096 
-2107 AEGDEEEASNVADSV
+2107 
-2122 NALSTCE
+2122 
-2129 ADPNSGVKGLECY
+2129 
-2142 TISKGDAKFDD
+2142 
-2153 AGNLIVDASKFQPVE
+2153 
-2168 LTYTDPNTAYASIN
+2168 
-2182 VTPDFE
+2182 
-2188 GYIVT
+2188 
-2193 RTQDVAGQYSAAA
+2193 
-2206 VASVSVIAP
+2206 
-2215 KAPQPSN
+2215 
-2222 DNSEPEEKK
+2222 
-2231 EEYVAPTFIRQS
+2231 
-2243 QTGVNVLQFVPLV
+2243 
-2256 IVIGVA
+2256 
-2262 IFMVVMNKKN
+2262 
-2272 GGKKK
+2272 

>member
-61 DATKADED
+61 DAASADEN

-78 ADSSAAASSTET
+78 ADSSAAAGSTET

-103 STDSTSDTTATPV
+103 STESTSDTTTTPATPAPA
-116 PSEEPSTV
+116 PSEAPSTV
-124 TEPEEVTEPTEEEI
+124 TEPEEVTEPTEKEI
-138 TEATNEIVAPIV
+138 AEATNEIVAPIV

-174 ANIRAGGTTYGNVTF
+174 ANIRAGGTTYGKVTF

-218 LTVTLNGTEQSE
+218 LTVALNGTEQSE

-339 PVGDYDIDIGSL
+339 PVGDYNIDIGSL

-499 TWGDGSVVERG
+499 TWGDGSVIQRG

-597 TEVGDNGVEGFII
+597 TDVGDNGVEGFV
-610 NEDTGV
+610 NGDS
-616 IDTYES
+616 YSS
-622 VFGHVQPSYT
+622 VFGETQPSYT

-694 EMDASFAVQYTDM
+694 EMDASFAVQYTNM
-707 GKVEGDFVNCVVT
+707 GKVEGDFANCVVT

-744 NYDVTLVA
+744 NYDVTLIA
-752 EDEFEI
+752 EDAFEI

-838 IIYKGQTSGTQGIL
+838 IIYKGQTNGTQGIL

-1099 DAVLSRVPGESVG
+1099 DAVLSRVPGENVG

-1491 FTIIPRTLTV
+1491 FTITPRTLTV

-1555 AEGASAT
+1555 AEGAPAT

-1751 TSDAD
+1751 TSDAV

-1819 TISAV
+1819 SISAV

-1934 LNDLEEAGKP
+1934 LNDLAEAGKP

-1981 GYQISTSDSLG
+1981 GYLISTSDSLG

-2084 VDDEQDAVEGEQ
+2084 VDDEQDAVDGEQ

-2107 AEGDEEEASNVADSV
+2107 AEGDEEETSNVADSV

>member
-69 APKEEAKDD
+69 APREEAKDD

-489 AKDPSALTFF
+489 ANDPSALTFF

-510 SDGNPLSDANAL
+510 SDGNPLSDSNAL

-707 GKVEGDFVNCVVT
+707 GKVEGDFANCVVT

-1099 DAVLSRVPGESVG
+1099 DAVLSRVPGENVG

-1371 FVDLETGEPIP
+1371 FVDLETGETIP

-1491 FTIIPRTLTV
+1491 FTITPRTLTV

-1555 AEGASAT
+1555 AEGAPAT

-1678 ITVVNGT
+1678 ITVVSGT

-1751 TSDAD
+1751 TSDAV

-1981 GYQISTSDSLG
+1981 GYLISTSDSLG

-2059 NTEFKKFTSE
+2059 NIEFKKFTSE

-2084 VDDEQDAVEGEQ
+2084 VDNEQDTVDGEQ

-2231 EEYVAPTFIRQS
+2231 EYVAPTFIRQS

>member
-256 GNYDVYVTINLNNVT
+256 GTYDVYVTINLNNVT

-442 DYTVSVKINDK
+442 DYTVFVKINDK

-473 RRKVTAT
+473 RRKVTAS

-489 AKDPSALTFF
+489 SKDPGALTFM
-499 TWGDGSVVERG
+499 TWGDGSVVEREEG
-510 SDGNPLSDANAL
+510 TQLPLSAPDAL
-522 GVQKSLARI
+522 GQKKALANI
-531 AVSAVREPGED
+531 AIRAVREPGED

-579 HVADVTSIYG
+579 NVADVTSIYG

-597 TEVGDNGVEGFII
+597 TDMGDNGVEGFV
-610 NEDTGV
+610 NG
-616 IDTYES
+616 DTYES
-622 VFGHVQPSYT
+622 VFGDTQPSYT
-632 AISKDGQNYNG
+632 AVSKDGQNRNG
-643 FDKKAPVGEYTLTA
+643 FETKAPVGEYTLSA
-657 MFEPQHNY
+657 LFEPQHNY
-665 KFEYLPG
+665 KFNYING
-672 TLTITQRPLHI
+672 TLTITARPLHI
-683 IVTPGQHKTYG
+683 VVTPGQHKTYG
-694 EMDASFAVQYTDM
+694 DKDATFAVQYTEM
-707 GKVEGDFVNCVVT
+707 GKVDGDFANCVVT

-790 VTNAELGIA
+790 VTNAGLGIA

-1099 DAVLSRVPGESVG
+1099 DAVLSRVPGENVG

-1491 FTIIPRTLTV
+1491 FTITPRTLTV

-1555 AEGASAT
+1555 AEGAPAT

-1751 TSDAD
+1751 TSDAV

-1898 EDAFSFGGVDGLD
+1898 EDAFSFGGVNGLD

-1934 LNDLEEAGKP
+1934 LNDLAEAGKP

-1981 GYQISTSDSLG
+1981 GYLISTSDSLG

-2046 SGEYGADNAVDVF
+2046 SGEYGAANAVDVF

>member
-138 TEATNEIVAPIV
+138 TEATNEIIAPIV

-256 GNYDVYVTINLNNVT
+256 GTYDVYVTINLNNVT

-464 CNNATLHVT
+464 CNNATLHIS
-473 RRKVTAT
+473 RRKVTAS

-489 AKDPSALTFF
+489 SREPGALTFM
-499 TWGDGSVVERG
+499 TWGDGSVVEREEG
-510 SDGNPLSDANAL
+510 TQLPLSAPDAL
-522 GVQKSLARI
+522 GQKKALANI
-531 AVSAVREPGED
+531 AIKAVREPGED

-579 HVADVTSIYG
+579 NVADVTSIYG

-597 TEVGDNGVEGFII
+597 TDMGDNGVEGFV
-610 NEDTGV
+610 NG
-616 IDTYES
+616 DTYES
-622 VFGHVQPSYT
+622 VFGDTQPSYT
-632 AISKDGQNYNG
+632 AVSKDGQNRNG
-643 FDKKAPVGEYTLTA
+643 FETKAPVGEYTLSA
-657 MFEPQHNY
+657 LFEPQHNY

-707 GKVEGDFVNCVVT
+707 GKVEGDFANCVVT

-752 EDEFEI
+752 EDAFEI

-790 VTNAELGIA
+790 VTNAGLGIA

-1099 DAVLSRVPGESVG
+1099 DAVLSRVPGENVG

-1491 FTIIPRTLTV
+1491 FTITPRTLTV

-1555 AEGASAT
+1555 AEGAPAT

-1751 TSDAD
+1751 TSDAV

-1981 GYQISTSDSLG
+1981 GYLISTSDSLG

-2096 GVAVDDGVEAL
+2096 GVAVDDGVVAL

>member
-256 GNYDVYVTINLNNVT
+256 GTYDVYVTINLNNVT

-442 DYTVSVKINDK
+442 DYTVFVKINDK

-473 RRKVTAT
+473 RRKVTAS

-489 AKDPSALTFF
+489 SKDPGALTFM
-499 TWGDGSVVERG
+499 TWGDGSVVEREEG
-510 SDGNPLSDANAL
+510 TQLPLSAPDAL
-522 GVQKSLARI
+522 GQKKALANI
-531 AVSAVREPGED
+531 AIRAVREPGED

-579 HVADVTSIYG
+579 NVADVTSIYG

-597 TEVGDNGVEGFII
+597 TDMGDNGVEGFV
-610 NEDTGV
+610 NG
-616 IDTYES
+616 DTYES
-622 VFGHVQPSYT
+622 VFGDTQPSYT
-632 AISKDGQNYNG
+632 AVSKDGQNRNG
-643 FDKKAPVGEYTLTA
+643 FETKAPVGEYTLSA
-657 MFEPQHNY
+657 LFEPQHNY
-665 KFEYLPG
+665 KFNYING
-672 TLTITQRPLHI
+672 TLTITARPLHI
-683 IVTPGQHKTYG
+683 VVTPGQHKTYG
-694 EMDASFAVQYTDM
+694 DKDATFAVQYTEM
-707 GKVEGDFVNCVVT
+707 GKVDGDFANCVVT

-790 VTNAELGIA
+790 VTNAGLGIA

-1099 DAVLSRVPGESVG
+1099 DAVLSRVPGENVG

-1491 FTIIPRTLTV
+1491 FTITPRTLTV

-1555 AEGASAT
+1555 AEGAPAT

-1751 TSDAD
+1751 TSDAV
-1756 EADGEITPD
+1756 EADGEIAPD

-1806 NDVQVYFVDESGE
+1806 NDVQVYFVDEAGE

-1934 LNDLEEAGKP
+1934 LNDLAEAGKP

-1981 GYQISTSDSLG
+1981 GYLISTSDSLG

-2084 VDDEQDAVEGEQ
+2084 IDNEQDTVDGEQ

-2231 EEYVAPTFIRQS
+2231 EYVAPTFIRQS

>member
-256 GNYDVYVTINLNNVT
+256 GTYDVYVTINLNNVT

-442 DYTVSVKINDK
+442 DYTVFVKINDK

-473 RRKVTAT
+473 RRKVTAS

-489 AKDPSALTFF
+489 SKDPGALTFM
-499 TWGDGSVVERG
+499 TWGDGSVVEREEG
-510 SDGNPLSDANAL
+510 TQLPLSAPDAL
-522 GVQKSLARI
+522 GQKKALANI
-531 AVSAVREPGED
+531 AIRAVREPGED

-579 HVADVTSIYG
+579 NVADVTSIYG

-597 TEVGDNGVEGFII
+597 TDMGDNGVEGFV
-610 NEDTGV
+610 NG
-616 IDTYES
+616 DTYES
-622 VFGHVQPSYT
+622 VFGDTQPSYT
-632 AISKDGQNYNG
+632 AVSKDGQNYNG

-665 KFEYLPG
+665 RFEYLPG

-694 EMDASFAVQYTDM
+694 EMDASFAVQYTNM
-707 GKVEGDFVNCVVT
+707 GKVEGDFANCVVT

-767 PDAEKLYGDENPNVM
+767 LDAEKLYGDENPNVM

-1012 SRATLDVGNYDITTS
+1012 SRTTLDVGNYDITTS

-1099 DAVLSRVPGESVG
+1099 DAVLSRVPGENVG

-1338 TMTYGDPLP
+1338 VMTYADPLP
-1347 DFAVTYSGFKRGEN
+1347 DFTVTYSGFKRGEN
-1361 ASTALTGELK
+1361 ASTALTGELQ

-1382 ERPSVGTYTIHATG
+1382 ERPNVGTYTIHATG
-1396 LDNVA
+1396 LDNVG
-1401 APNYTIKWVDSTLT
+1401 APNYTIQWVDSTLT
-1415 VNARAITVRPD
+1415 VNARPITVRPD

-1441 TVVDGARYVLEG
+1441 TVVDGERYVLEG

-1491 FTIIPRTLTV
+1491 FTITPRTLTV

-1555 AEGASAT
+1555 AEGAPAT

-1751 TSDAD
+1751 TSDAV

-1981 GYQISTSDSLG
+1981 GYLISTSDSLG